1 LLSLLIMEGPE
12 QSGRA
17 CPIHRCLQ
25 HDETAS
31 AQARAQADAQEFTTA
46 VTSGIG
52 LLLLALALLALVT
65 WRRAYRPLRGLS
77 ALIGRLA
84 RQDYWPHPLGG
95 VDPVVRPIF
104 ASYNQLVSRLS
115 DLQEAHQARH
125 DQMERQ
131 VREAAGA
138 LISQRAELARVE
150 RLAALGELAASLAHE
165 LRNPL
170 AGIRAA
176 CRSLL
181 EDVSD
186 LDTGDR
192 LRLIAEEVDRLVD
205 LVKEQLG
212 RARHEPERVADVD
225 LAPLVGSIVALV
237 GYQMPANVS
246 LIVEMPPT
254 LRARVPRNGFRQAL
268 LNLLRNAQRAVTG
281 CGGLVRVSGGA
292 RGREVEICVEDSGP
306 GFSDSHLRDGI
317 RRFATTW
324 DGGTG
329 LGLAMVQRFAQE
341 VGGRFELENRE
352 EGGARACILIP
363 GAASLEDA

>member
-84 RQDYWPHPLGG
+84 RQDYRPHPLGG

-138 LISQRAELARVE
+138 LIAQRAELARVE

-186 LDTGDR
+186 PDTGDR
-192 LRLIAEEVDRLVD
+192 LRLIAE
-205 LVKEQLG
+205 
-212 RARHEPERVADVD
+212 
-225 LAPLVGSIVALV
+225 
-237 GYQMPANVS
+237 
-246 LIVEMPPT
+246 
-254 LRARVPRNGFRQAL
+254 
-268 LNLLRNAQRAVTG
+268 
-281 CGGLVRVSGGA
+281 
-292 RGREVEICVEDSGP
+292 VEDSGP
-306 GFSDSHLRDGI
+306 GFSDSLLRDGI

-324 DGGTG
+324 EGGTG

-363 GAASLEDA
+363 VATALEDA